1 MYITA
6 EKFGLEVLGG
16 ILSERYPY
24 VHIADAL
31 VRFGQP
37 KHYQPNSLIRHSLDL
52 PTYIRP
58 VVGTYYMNV
67 DLSKS
72 LA

>member
-16 ILSERYPY
+16 ILCERYPY

-31 VRFGQP
+31 VRFGQHP
-37 KHYQPNSLIRHSLDL
+37 TVGSDLLWTCRHILDL
-52 PTYIRP
+52 LLVHSDT
-58 VVGTYYMNV
+58 T
-67 DLSKS
+67 
-72 LA
+72 

>member
-1 MYITA
+1 MYIIA

-16 ILSERYPY
+16 VLCARYPY

-52 PTYIRP
+52 PTDIRL
-58 VVGTYYMNV
+58 VGGTYYINV